1 MKKLI
6 LWLLMVVL
14 FVAVLLG
21 GTVGAIYYMTDEGD
35 MPAETATLAASRW
48 KMSATS
54 GMCPSWAALST
65 KIITSLRR

>member
-35 MPAETATLAASRW
+35 MPAETATFGGVALE
-48 KMSATS
+48 MSATS
-54 GMCPSWAALST
+54 GMCPSLAALST